1 MVVILYYNRRVDYL
15 HDVSQ
20 RLSDGDE
27 YAATFY
33 FSDFFGTE
41 RIYFDELKEVV
52 VAFLGE
58 QDIFDILN
66 ISYDVWFEILW
77 DLSV

>member
-1 MVVILYYNRRVDYL
+1 MVGIIYYNKDCDYL

-27 YAATFY
+27 YTATFY